1 MARVKGNKL
10 ANQHRI
16 KWRSA
21 WIVVALISMCAICP
35 AQTST
40 SKSSSGRRTFE
51 TICASCHGLNAKGG
65 ERGPDIATRIEIVKL
80 TNGQLFKILQDGK
93 PQGGM
98 PGFGGL
104 GSAKLTEVLGYLRS
118 LQGKRST
125 PAVVLNVGN
134 GKEFFTGKGGCSG
147 CHMVHGSG
155 GFIGPDLSDYG
166 ATHSADDI
174 RNAIL
179 DADKRPGF
187 NKALAKVTTKDG
199 QQLSGL
205 VRNEDNFSVQLQ
217 SLDGTFHLL
226 QKSNLSELTSESTP
240 LMPSDYDS
248 RLTLAELKQ
257 VVAYLISVG
266 TVKQDQRTALEK

>member
-1 MARVKGNKL
+1 L
-10 ANQHRI
+10 AKQHCITWRI
-16 KWRSA
+16 A
-21 WIVVALISMCAICP
+21 WIVVVLISAWVICP
-35 AQTST
+35 AQTLA

-51 TICASCHGLNAKGG
+51 AICASCHGLNGKGG
-65 ERGPDIATRIEIVKL
+65 ERGPDIAGRLEIVKL
-80 TNGQLFKILQDGK
+80 SDGQLFKILHDGK

-104 GSAKLTEVLGYLRS
+104 GTAKLTEVLGYLRS
-118 LQGKRST
+118 LQGKRAT
-125 PAVVLNVGN
+125 PAIALNVGN
-134 GKEFFTGKGGCSG
+134 GKEFFSGKGGCSG

-179 DADKRPGF
+179 DANKRPGF
-187 NKALAKVTTKDG
+187 NKALAKATTKDG
-199 QQLSGL
+199 KQLSGL

-217 SLDGTFHLL
+217 SLNGTFHLL
-226 QKSNLSELTSESTP
+226 EKSDLAELTFESAP
-240 LMPSDYDS
+240 LMPSDYGS
-248 RLTLAELKQ
+248 RFTQVELKQ

-266 TVKQDQRTALEK
+266 NVQQDQQAATGK

>member
-1 MARVKGNKL
+1 MV
-10 ANQHRI
+10 
-16 KWRSA
+16 
-21 WIVVALISMCAICP
+21 LISACIVCP
-35 AQTST
+35 AQTSA
-40 SKSSSGRRTFE
+40 SKPSSGRRTFE
-51 TICASCHGLNAKGG
+51 TICASCHGLNGKGG
-65 ERGPDIATRIEIVKL
+65 ERGPDIATRLEIVKL
-80 TNGQLFKILQDGK
+80 SDGQLLKILHDGK

-104 GSAKLTEVLGYLRS
+104 GSVKLTEVLGYLRS
-118 LQGKRST
+118 LQGRRST

-179 DADKRPGF
+179 DADKRHGF
-187 NKALAKVTTKDG
+187 RKALAKATTKDG

-226 QKSNLSELTSESTP
+226 QKSNLTELTFEPTP
-240 LMPSDYDS
+240 LMPSDYNS
-248 RLTLAELKQ
+248 RLTQSELKQ
-257 VVAYLISVG
+257 LVAYLLSVG
-266 TVKQDQRTALEK
+266 IVKQDERAAAGK

>member
-1 MARVKGNKL
+1 M

-16 KWRSA
+16 TWRRA
-21 WIVVALISMCAICP
+21 WIVVALVCTCAICP
-35 AQTST
+35 AQTAA

-51 TICASCHGLNAKGG
+51 TICASCHGLNGKGG
-65 ERGPDIATRIEIVKL
+65 ERGPDIATRLEIVKL
-80 TNGQLFKILQDGK
+80 SNDQIFKILQEGK
-93 PQGGM
+93 PQKGM

-104 GSAKLTEVLGYLRS
+104 GTAKLTEVLSYLRT

-125 PAVVLNVGN
+125 PAVALNVGN

-147 CHMVHGSG
+147 CHMVHGNG

-166 ATHSADDI
+166 ATHSEDDI

-187 NKALAKVTTKDG
+187 NKALTKATTKDG

-240 LMPSDYDS
+240 LMPGDYDS
-248 RLTLAELKQ
+248 RLTSAELKQ

-266 TVKQDQRTALEK
+266 AVKQDQRTAIGK

>member
-1 MARVKGNKL
+1 L

-16 KWRSA
+16 TWRSA
-21 WIVVALISMCAICP
+21 WIVVVLISACVICS
-35 AQTST
+35 AQTSA

-51 TICASCHGLNAKGG
+51 TICASCHGLNGKGG
-65 ERGPDIATRIEIVKL
+65 ERGPEIATRLEIVKL
-80 TNGQLFKILQDGK
+80 SDGQLFKVLHDGK

-104 GSAKLTEVLGYLRS
+104 GTAKLTEVLAYLRS
-118 LQGKRST
+118 LQGKRSE

-174 RNAIL
+174 RDAIL
-179 DADKRPGF
+179 DAGKRPGF
-187 NKALAKVTTKDG
+187 NKALAKATTKDD
-199 QQLSGL
+199 QQLSGIL
-205 VRNEDNFSVQLQ
+205 RNEDNFSVQLQ
-217 SLDGTFHLL
+217 SVDGTFHLL
-226 QKSNLSELTSESTP
+226 QKSDLAEFTYEPIP
-240 LMPSDYDS
+240 LMPGDYNS
-248 RLTLAELKQ
+248 KLTRAELNQ
-257 VVAYLISVG
+257 IVAYLISVG
-266 TVKQDQRTALEK
+266 TVKPVQLTAIEK